1 MPNMMADLPN
11 IGRTVFNAADWLT
24 ATTRMLCSNVAK
36 TQNPFKFAGVPKLA
50 NGSQLLVGRSS
61 PYSEDTWG
69 EILQFNKFFSDCR
82 YVP

>member
-24 ATTRMLCSNVAK
+24 PTTRVLCSNVAK
-36 TQNPFKFAGVPKLA
+36 TQNPLKFAGVPKLA
-50 NGSQLLVGRSS
+50 NRSQWLVGRSL
-61 PYSEDTWG
+61 PYCEDMWG
-69 EILQFNKFFSDCR
+69 RHCCLTIFFGCR